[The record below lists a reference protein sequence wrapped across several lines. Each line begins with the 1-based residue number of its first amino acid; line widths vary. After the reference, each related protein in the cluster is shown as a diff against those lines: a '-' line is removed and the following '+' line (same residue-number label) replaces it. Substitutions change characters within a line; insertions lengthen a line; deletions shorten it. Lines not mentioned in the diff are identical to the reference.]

1 MREAAA
7 LSRCLRGRGKSSSS
21 ENTVPVV
28 ELLYFPGCPHVIAAR
43 EQLRRAFTAAGLA
56 ASWTEH
62 DVTSHEASARVRGY
76 GSPTILV
83 DGCDVAGAGPAEGA
97 SCRVYAGS
105 EVQGV
110 PPLEAIV
117 AALLGAPRK

>member
-1 MREAAA
+1 M
-7 LSRCLRGRGKSSSS
+7 
-21 ENTVPVV
+21 PVV
-28 ELLYFPGCPHVIAAR
+28 ELLYFPGCPHVVAAR

-62 DVTSHEASARVRGY
+62 DVTADAPAHVRGY

-83 DGCDVAGAGPAEGA
+83 DGCDVAGAGPVEGA

-105 EVQGV
+105 EVSGA

-117 AALLGAPRK
+117 AALRGAPND